1 MCQRQLKSGLAVVC
15 GSRSGDGLTRSLPWI
30 IVLMLGVMWSAA
42 FAQGSAQPDVTEKQ
56 SGTLLLKSFEDADP
70 IDALRVATSIRAK
83 VTGNVARVYVTQKF
97 INPSSDWMEGLY
109 VFPLP
114 AGSAVD
120 ELIMHVGER
129 ELHGEIREKQAAHA
143 MYEHAKDAGQ
153 RASLTDQERPNM
165 FTTQVANIAPQSSIS
180 IEMSYLETIPCRDSR
195 YTLHLPL
202 AITPRYNPQAGVD
215 PASRNA
221 AQLTRAINV
230 VSGTTLTPERVTS
243 AQQHVDIDVEL
254 LPGFALQSVQSLHHS
269 VTVTQDGIGQHV
281 KLSGS
286 QVQADRDFELVWT
299 PAQVPAL
306 QASVFGE
313 RVGEETYALALLS
326 PPMPT
331 DRDGKVEERREV
343 IFIIDT
349 SGSMFGP
356 SIEQARAAL
365 QLGVDRLTPNDR
377 FNIIRFSNDASSL
390 FGAPQ
395 AVNDTSRVLAS
406 RFIGSLRA
414 GGGTE
419 MKSALELAFA
429 TPPPAGLLRQIVFIT
444 DGGVSNE
451 AEVIGLIRDRLGDA
465 RLFSVGIGAAPNAF
479 FLQEMAAAGR
489 GSYTFI
495 AEREQVGQRMQDLFR
510 KLEQPALV
518 DLALQWPGGIQ
529 PDVATS
535 FPRDVYAGDPIVIL
549 ARLPSL
555 PSGTLTLSGRRDGRA
570 WQQQLPITLVDGQ
583 SGLSKLWARE
593 RIGELSRLKGV
604 GGDTTALQSQIL
616 QLAIQYQVVSEYTS
630 LVAVEDTPVR
640 PIDQALRS
648 GQAPTSAPVGS
659 YWQTGSTGFAQTG
672 TPAPLWMLAG
682 VAAMALAC
690 ALYSVRRARAW

>member
-1 MCQRQLKSGLAVVC
+1 MRRQRFNSKLNLARSLACSLVLTLAVCCSV
-15 GSRSGDGLTRSLPWI
+15 
-30 IVLMLGVMWSAA
+30 A
-42 FAQGSAQPDVTEKQ
+42 FAQGGAQPGVAEEQ
-56 SGTLLLKSFEDADP
+56 SGTLLLKSSQDADP
-70 IDALRVATSIRAK
+70 IDALRVATSIHAT
-83 VTGNVARVYVTQKF
+83 VIGNVARVYVTQTF
-97 INPSSDWMEGLY
+97 TNPSSDWVEGLY
-109 VFPLP
+109 VYPLP
-114 AGSAVD
+114 TGSAVD
-120 ELIMHVGER
+120 ELVMHVGEH
-129 ELHGEIREKQAAHA
+129 ELRGEIKEKQAAHEL
-143 MYEHAKDAGQ
+143 YEHAKAAGE

-165 FTTQVANIAPQSSIS
+165 FTTQVANIAPQSSVS
-180 IEMSYLETIPCRDSR
+180 IAIGYLETIPYRDSR

-215 PASRNA
+215 PASHDA
-221 AQLTRAINV
+221 AQLTRAINATA
-230 VSGTTLTPERVTS
+230 GTTLTPERVTS

-254 LPGFALQSVQSLHHS
+254 APGFALQSVESLHHT
-269 VTVTQDGIGQHV
+269 VTVTQDAVGRDV
-281 KLSGS
+281 KLSGA
-286 QVQADRDFELVWT
+286 QVPADRDFELVWT

-313 RVGEETYALALLS
+313 RLGEETYALTMLS
-326 PPMPT
+326 PPISA
-331 DRDGKVEERREV
+331 DANDKAGEQREV

-349 SGSMFGP
+349 SGSMYGP

-365 QLGVDRLTPNDR
+365 QLGVDRLTTNDR
-377 FNIIRFSNDASSL
+377 FNVIRFSDNASSL

-414 GGGTE
+414 SGGTE

-429 TPPPAGLLRQIVFIT
+429 TPPPADFLRQIVFIT

-451 AEVIGLIRDRLGDA
+451 AEIVALIRARLGDA
-465 RLFSVGIGAAPNAF
+465 RLFSVGIGAAPNGF
-479 FLQEMAAAGR
+479 FLQEMATAGR

-495 AEREQVGQRMQDLFR
+495 AQREQVGQRMEDLFR

-529 PDVATS
+529 PELATS
-535 FPRDVYAGDPIVIL
+535 LPRDVYAGDPIVIL

-555 PSGTLTLSGRRDGRA
+555 PSGMLTLSGRRNGRA

-593 RIGELSRLKGV
+593 RIGELSRLKSV
-604 GGDTTALQSQIL
+604 SGDGSALQSQIL
-616 QLAIQYQVVSEYTS
+616 QLALQYQVVSEYTS
-630 LVAVEDTPVR
+630 LVAVDNTPAR
-640 PIDQALRS
+640 PVDEALRS
-648 GQAPTSAPVGS
+648 EQAPTSAPVGS
-659 YWQTGSTGFAQTG
+659 YWQLGTTGFAQTA

-682 VAAMALAC
+682 LAAFTLAFT
-690 ALYSVRRARAW
+690 LYSYRRVKALWD

>member
-1 MCQRQLKSGLAVVC
+1 
-15 GSRSGDGLTRSLPWI
+15 
-30 IVLMLGVMWSAA
+30 
-42 FAQGSAQPDVTEKQ
+42 
-56 SGTLLLKSFEDADP
+56 
-70 IDALRVATSIRAK
+70 
-83 VTGNVARVYVTQKF
+83 
-97 INPSSDWMEGLY
+97 
-109 VFPLP
+109 
-114 AGSAVD
+114 
-120 ELIMHVGER
+120 
-129 ELHGEIREKQAAHA
+129 
-143 MYEHAKDAGQ
+143 
-153 RASLTDQERPNM
+153 
-165 FTTQVANIAPQSSIS
+165 
-180 IEMSYLETIPCRDSR
+180 
-195 YTLHLPL
+195 
-202 AITPRYNPQAGVD
+202 
-215 PASRNA
+215 
-221 AQLTRAINV
+221 
-230 VSGTTLTPERVTS
+230 
-243 AQQHVDIDVEL
+243 
-254 LPGFALQSVQSLHHS
+254 
-269 VTVTQDGIGQHV
+269 
-281 KLSGS
+281 
-286 QVQADRDFELVWT
+286 
-299 PAQVPAL
+299 
-306 QASVFGE
+306 
-313 RVGEETYALALLS
+313 
-326 PPMPT
+326 
-331 DRDGKVEERREV
+331 
-343 IFIIDT
+343 
-349 SGSMFGP
+349 
-356 SIEQARAAL
+356 
-365 QLGVDRLTPNDR
+365 
-377 FNIIRFSNDASSL
+377 
-390 FGAPQ
+390 
-395 AVNDTSRVLAS
+395 
-406 RFIGSLRA
+406 
-414 GGGTE
+414 

-451 AEVIGLIRDRLGDA
+451 AQIIGLIRDRLGDA

-535 FPRDVYAGDPIVIL
+535 LPRDVYAGDPIVIL

-682 VAAMALAC
+682 VVAMALAC